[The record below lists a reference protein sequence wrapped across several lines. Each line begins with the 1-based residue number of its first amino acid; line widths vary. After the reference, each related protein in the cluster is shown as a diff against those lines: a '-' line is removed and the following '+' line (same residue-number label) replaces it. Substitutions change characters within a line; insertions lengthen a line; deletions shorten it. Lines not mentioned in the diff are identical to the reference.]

1 MKILITNDDSVSA
14 GLLLPLIRWCR
25 KLGEVEVYVP
35 KVEQSAKSHG
45 IEIRKPFEVTT
56 VELEPGCIVHTV
68 DSTPADCVRYA
79 IMGDGFKPDLVISG
93 INKGYNVGKDIMY
106 SGTCAAIF
114 EAVAQGVPG
123 IALSTS
129 PDYYEHGI
137 EHLDR
142 VHEFFLR
149 HDLMGKHMLY
159 NVNIP
164 PEAGEIR
171 ITHQGGPFYSDNF
184 RKLDNN
190 LIQPQGRWVFV
201 PSGDLT
207 LDTDAI
213 TSGYISISPL
223 TINRTDMDM
232 FRQLSCLNP

>member
-14 GLLLPLIRWCR
+14 AQLLPLIRWCQ
-25 KLGEVEVYVP
+25 KLGQVEVYVP

-45 IEIRKPFEVTT
+45 IEIRKPFEVAT
-56 VELEPGCIVHTV
+56 VELEPGCVVHTV

-79 IMGDGFKPDLVISG
+79 LMGDGYWPDLVISG

-123 IALSTS
+123 IAVSTS
-129 PDYYEHGI
+129 PDYYDHAT

-142 VHEFFLR
+142 IHEFFLT

-164 PEAGEIR
+164 PQAKEIR
-171 ITHQGGPFYSDNF
+171 ITHQGGPFYSDDF
-184 RKLDNN
+184 TKLDNN
-190 LIQPQGRWVFV
+190 MVQPHGRCVYV
-201 PSGDLT
+201 PSNDLT

-213 TSGYISISPL
+213 TNGYISISPL

-232 FRQLSCLNP
+232 FRKLCHLNP